1 MEGLGGLWGWLLWG
15 LFREGIFEWVKRR
28 ISHVN
33 TGGKSIKDSWN
44 SMCKG
49 PEAGTS
55 QTC

>member
-15 LFREGIFEWVKRR
+15 VFREGIFEWVKRR